1 MRRQI
6 EAVPKILRFLRVIS
20 VFTEIQKVHTSK
32 YSAAEVINRSCLK
45 KTSRTDLDTFK
56 ILFILRDR
64 IQFSCYLKIQQKQ

>member
-45 KTSRTDLDTFK
+45 KPPELTLTPSK
-56 ILFILRDR
+56 SYLF
-64 IQFSCYLKIQQKQ
+64 